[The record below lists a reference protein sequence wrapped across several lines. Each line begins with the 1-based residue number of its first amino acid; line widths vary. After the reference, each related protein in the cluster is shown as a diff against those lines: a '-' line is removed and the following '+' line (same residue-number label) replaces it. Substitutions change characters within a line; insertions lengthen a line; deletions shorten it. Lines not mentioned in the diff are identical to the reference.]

1 MDPNLE
7 YWQNNGKSFLSRLRL
22 WFRLLDPSSL
32 LASDAEIENAR
43 CLLRSDEKQQKNQ
56 KVHNAWTLS
65 VSSVHSDSGAVI
77 PPVFRPQAFLP
88 IAVPLVVASF
98 LPHKGV
104 KPALFWH
111 FILQSYCAGFNHAN
125 RNTTATQ
132 GNKTSVKQ
140 PLLIAGAVSYST
152 VVGALPQIILRR
164 MRISN
169 PVAQTFCRSVLPI
182 PLSVFLAVFSVM
194 VVRSEESEN
203 GIQIF
208 DSNGNSVGV
217 SKEAGSKAVKET
229 AISRATLFGTT
240 ATVPTLLLYLLRRA
254 KFVQRNPMIVA
265 PVRHISTAIV
275 LGLMIPVSFSLFPQ
289 LGKASYT
296 RRIIKKHQVEKQ
308 LQALTEDGQL
318 FYHRGL

>member
-1 MDPNLE
+1 MDLNLE
-7 YWQNNGKSFLSRLRL
+7 YWQNNGQSFLGRLRL
-22 WFRLLDPSSL
+22 WFSLLDPSAL

-43 CLLRSDEKQQKNQ
+43 GLLKSDVKQHTQEK
-56 KVHNAWTLS
+56 VDNAWTLS
-65 VSSVHSDSGAVI
+65 LSSVHADSGAVI
-77 PPVFRPQAFLP
+77 SPVFRPQAFLP

-125 RNTTATQ
+125 RNATATP
-132 GNKTSVKQ
+132 GNKTSARQ
-140 PLLIAGAVSYST
+140 ALLIAGTVSYSM
-152 VVGALPQIILRR
+152 VAGALPQIIVKRLG
-164 MRISN
+164 ISSTG
-169 PVAQTFCRSVLPI
+169 AQAFFRSALPI
-182 PLSVFLAVFSVM
+182 PLSAVLAAVSVM

-217 SKEAGSKAVKET
+217 SKEAGSKAVRET

-240 ATVPTLLLYLLRRA
+240 ATLPNILVFLLRRA

-289 LGKASYT
+289 LGK
-296 RRIIKKHQVEKQ
+296 IKKQQVEKQ
-308 LQALTEDGQL
+308 LQALTEDDQL